1 MFLEN
6 MVYSLPERDKIKFI
20 NAQQF
25 NSYESEKKA
34 NYIQDVILT
43 L

>member
-1 MFLEN
+1 

-20 NAQQF
+20 NAKQF

-34 NYIQDVILT
+34 HYIQDTILR